1 MFQVGDKIVHPMHG
15 AGIVDSIVQKKV
27 NGVVREYYILKLP
40 VGGMLVMI
48 PTENSGEIGVR
59 PVCERDEADKVIAA
73 MPDIEVD
80 MTQNWNRRYREN
92 MERIKSGKYD
102 VIILNYA
109 NCDMVGHT
117 GVFEAAVKAVETV
130 DTCLGRMLAAIEE
143 MGGRAFVTAD
153 HGNADR
159 MTDEEGKPFTAHT
172 TNPVPFIA
180 VGFPEGT
187 KLMPEGGRLADI
199 APTMLAALGLPQ
211 PAEMTGRSM
220 LE

>member
-92 MERIKSGKYD
+92 LQRIKSGDLYEVARVIKGLMHRDRRRGLSTGERKMLHAARQILLSELVLSEHEAYD
-102 VIILNYA
+102 V
-109 NCDMVGHT
+109 M
-117 GVFEAAVKAVETV
+117 ETRV
-130 DTCLGRMLAAIEE
+130 D
-143 MGGRAFVTAD
+143 RA
-153 HGNADR
+153 
-159 MTDEEGKPFTAHT
+159 MMQS
-172 TNPVPFIA
+172 PV
-180 VGFPEGT
+180 
-187 KLMPEGGRLADI
+187 
-199 APTMLAALGLPQ
+199 Q
-211 PAEMTGRSM
+211 
-220 LE
+220 